1 MALAAEMRGLFL
13 GFVSNLL
20 DFCTSKWMQMWEV
33 RSRKSMMLWELTSKN
48 MYGFCMILYD
58 FVV

>member
-20 DFCTSKWMQMWEV
+20 DFCTIKWMQMWEV
-33 RSRKSMMLWELTSKN
+33 RSRKSMMLWEFTRI
-48 MYGFCMILYD
+48 CMD
-58 FVV
+58 FV